1 MTKEIVVRRSKWAWA
16 KLSMGSAAMGAMF
29 ILVFFVHSL
38 PFIVRVSAC
47 MFGILLCFFV
57 VGAAV
62 RLVNGLPACI
72 IRDDEILVP
81 RFGFSRQLS
90 EIPWAMVQSAELV
103 DLAPAR
109 AAIGQAGAFGQPVVR
124 LNLTRRFTFGN
135 RYMMLIGEANLPP
148 GEIYAQI
155 LERLAGRH
163 RPTLPANDGQTS

>member
-1 MTKEIVVRRSKWAWA
+1 
-16 KLSMGSAAMGAMF
+16 
-29 ILVFFVHSL
+29 
-38 PFIVRVSAC
+38 
-47 MFGILLCFFV
+47 
-57 VGAAV
+57 
-62 RLVNGLPACI
+62 
-72 IRDDEILVP
+72 
-81 RFGFSRQLS
+81 
-90 EIPWAMVQSAELV
+90 MVQSAELV

-155 LERLAGRH
+155 LERLADGH